1 LGRCVGYGQLGRDKS
16 RSEFFEASKNVQ
28 LCAGR
33 SRWSEFFE
41 ASKNVQLWV
50 GMRHRSDIHGSVGTT
65 GRGST
70 SVRNSEGVQIGH
82 TWECRYD
89 RTWFDFWVRERDQ
102 KLTHK

>member
-1 LGRCVGYGQLGRDKS
+1 MSSYVQGVAGGRNFLRRRKMSSYGG
-16 RSEFFEASKNVQ
+16 
-28 LCAGR
+28 
-33 SRWSEFFE
+33 
-41 ASKNVQLWV
+41 